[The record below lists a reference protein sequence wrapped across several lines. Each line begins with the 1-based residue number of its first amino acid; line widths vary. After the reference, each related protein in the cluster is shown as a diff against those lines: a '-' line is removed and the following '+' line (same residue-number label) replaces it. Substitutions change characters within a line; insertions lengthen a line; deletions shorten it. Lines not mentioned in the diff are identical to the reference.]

1 MIHCNEDQVQ
11 ALVLTSDL
19 TNSTEDTRET
29 RACHVSRVQVISA
42 RDGVRQHSPHT
53 LTVHLDEAVL
63 EAHVGGGHG
72 EDGQVRVDRQ
82 IVADELVS
90 CLPDHVPGV
99 SE

>member
-1 MIHCNEDQVQ
+1 MLKGSKDDEILLIYHTV
-11 ALVLTSDL
+11 T
-19 TNSTEDTRET
+19 
-29 RACHVSRVQVISA
+29 
-42 RDGVRQHSPHT
+42 VR
-53 LTVHLDEAVL
+53 LAEAVL
-63 EAHVGGGHG
+63 QAHVSGGHG